1 MLKKNAGRNASF
13 TPVQKYQSAKDIR
26 APKNNFP
33 YAKPTYFYT
42 VVSLLKFLRSYSIY
56 NCLWTSI
63 FSLRVSEFTTS
74 SKNTVVLQKS
84 DVQLSATDL
93 RVIIKRSKN
102 DQLGKG
108 STIQIP
114 LSSQTS
120 TLFAHLN
127 QYLTLRPDSP
137 VPWPFFCHL
146 NSKSLTSYQFTYV
159 LHKTIKFIGF
169 WHYNFQISLISNR
182 WGNTYFSLR
191 FHWGRN

>member
-1 MLKKNAGRNASF
+1 MLSRLISTLSSVCSNSYEATLF
-13 TPVQKYQSAKDIR
+13 TTAFEL
-26 APKNNFP
+26 AFF
-33 YAKPTYFYT
+33 A
-42 VVSLLKFLRSYSIY
+42 
-56 NCLWTSI
+56 
-63 FSLRVSEFTTS
+63 LRVSEFTTS

-146 NSKSLTSYQFTYV
+146 NSKSLISYQFTYV

-169 WHYNFQISLISNR
+169 
-182 WGNTYFSLR
+182 
-191 FHWGRN
+191 

>member
-13 TPVQKYQSAKDIR
+13 TPVQRYQSAKDIR
-26 APKNNFP
+26 APITFP
-33 YAKPTYFYT
+33 MLSRLISTLSS
-42 VVSLLKFLRSYSIY
+42 VCSNSYEAT
-56 NCLWTSI
+56 LFTTA
-63 FSLRVSEFTTS
+63 FELAFFALRVSEFTTS
-74 SKNTVVLQKS
+74 SKNTVVLHKS
-84 DVQLSATDL
+84 DVQLSATEL

-169 WHYNFQISLISNR
+169 
-182 WGNTYFSLR
+182 
-191 FHWGRN
+191 